1 MKRAGH
7 VACMGDRRGAYRVLE
22 GKHEGK
28 RQLGKPRPRWEDNIK
43 IDLTE
48 ISCEGV
54 DWIDLAVDTDKCWAV
69 VNTVMKLCA
78 AQS

>member
-1 MKRAGH
+1 MLIVSNSYAVCG
-7 VACMGDRRGAYRVLE
+7 VCRVLV
-22 GKHEGK
+22 GKYEGK
-28 RQLGKPRPRWEDNIK
+28 RQLGKLRCRWKDNIK

-54 DWIDLAVDTDKCWAV
+54 DWIDLAVDGVKCWDA

-78 AQS
+78 TQS

>member
-1 MKRAGH
+1 MAY
-7 VACMGDRRGAYRVLE
+7 MGDRRGAYRVLE
-22 GKHEGK
+22 KHEGK
-28 RQLGKPRPRWEDNIK
+28 KQLGKSRSRWEDNIK

-54 DWIDLAVDTDKCWAV
+54 DWIDLAVDRDKCWAA
-69 VNTVMKLCA
+69 VNTVMKLRT